1 MARPPPPLI
10 DLTASPPL
18 FPTSTP
24 FPNPNPNPN
33 GQGSKKQKRRYSL
46 VDLVSPDSIDSKSA
60 KRSKHSDNFDEEDE
74 EKEALK
80 GPSNSAYR
88 HGLATKTEQSA
99 ICDNFNRALER
110 TLDIRKAASNQS
122 QDVKGK
128 GRLLNANETI
138 EAESDDEEFGAEF
151 SDDDDKTPYVA
162 SSSSSSRPMEST
174 RNDVK
179 AQSLNAGYDWMKTQE
194 INRASAQR
202 DASNNRSQMP
212 TIASRR
218 QSTEYPPSLFKAPLS
233 DKPYCKFCNRS
244 FAYGIEICSECTRSL
259 APMSSTTGSYTR
271 GTTQRES
278 RSIAVP
284 ARKNRQT
291 KTIDEYGT
299 IGPVQTSVSLTS
311 PTLSETSST
320 SLATKSSSR
329 IAKMQQAAA
338 DLKAETEL
346 AEKIAREKRSMS
358 QAAFNRLQHERE
370 LEKEREWAADA
381 PNRARAERAKRAQEL
396 DEKREARAA
405 EAERVRVE
413 EEPERVRKSEERQ
426 QRILEQRREQERRF
440 QEAEAKRRAATDAA
454 RQAAHTNLQHHLLRM
469 NVIDRSIAGRS
480 APNVLPSNVVQQR
493 LQQHQLALQ
502 IQAEHTSYLRKLAT
516 GMSRDEKIAFQTH
529 ISEWCEQHPEF
540 DNAFRTM
547 QNPDLP
553 EAYQN
558 LFAQRTREELER
570 LKQEATRFAL
580 MIKQN
585 SVAARKQQTPQ
596 YHPTV
601 SSASAAF
608 PHASGSPSRKTMADF
623 FKPVASPARGSSS
636 LSFSSSARRPAP
648 HEDNPDDNCPICGT
662 KLTVMPKPE
671 EEKHLRICLGDEE
684 PSPKKV
690 SEKMKDV
697 GGGGGGGSVV
707 IQEAVSRPPKVIG
720 NQIVLSKCKKESDKE
735 CTICYCEF
743 EIGETIGTMNCF
755 CVYHEACIKEWC
767 AKKKAVC
774 CPTHTND

>member
-24 FPNPNPNPN
+24 FPDSN
-33 GQGSKKQKRRYSL
+33 GQ
-46 VDLVSPDSIDSKSA
+46 
-60 KRSKHSDNFDEEDE
+60 
-74 EKEALK
+74 
-80 GPSNSAYR
+80 AYR
-88 HGLATKTEQSA
+88 HGLATRTEQSA
-99 ICDNFNRALER
+99 TCDNFNRALER

-128 GRLLNANETI
+128 GRLLNTNETI

-194 INRASAQR
+194 SNRASAQR

-218 QSTEYPPSLFKAPLS
+218 QSTEYPPSLFKSPLS

-259 APMSSTTGSYTR
+259 APMSSTTG
-271 GTTQRES
+271 TTQPES

-291 KTIDEYGT
+291 ITIDEYGT
-299 IGPVQTSVSLTS
+299 IGLAQTMCLQLHH
-311 PTLSETSST
+311 TLETSSSSAST
-320 SLATKSSSR
+320 SSATKSSSR

-413 EEPERVRKSEERQ
+413 EEPERVRKKT
-426 QRILEQRREQERRF
+426 EQERRF
-440 QEAEAKRRAATDAA
+440 HEAEAKRRAATDAA

-493 LQQHQLALQ
+493 LQQRQLALQ
-502 IQAEHTSYLRKLAT
+502 IQAEHTSFLRKLAT

-529 ISEWCEQHPEF
+529 ISEWYEQHPEF

-636 LSFSSSARRPAP
+636 LSFSTSAGRPVL

-671 EEKHLRICLGDEE
+671 EERHLRICLGDEE

-690 SEKMKDV
+690 SEKMKGV
-697 GGGGGGGSVV
+697 GGGGGGGSSVV

-755 CVYHEACIKEWC
+755 C
-767 AKKKAVC
+767 KKAVC